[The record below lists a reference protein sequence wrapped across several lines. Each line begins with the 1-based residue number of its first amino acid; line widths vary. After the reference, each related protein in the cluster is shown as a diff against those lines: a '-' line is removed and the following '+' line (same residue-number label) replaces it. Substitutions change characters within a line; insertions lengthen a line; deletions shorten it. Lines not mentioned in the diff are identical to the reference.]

1 MAVSKETNRP
11 RWVGR
16 AVRLGVAVLAFIV
29 IVNLPVAIPP
39 LQLRVLAIVVVAA
52 ILWFS
57 EALPLFV
64 TSLLVPVLL
73 AFSTDL
79 KPEQLFTPF
88 FDPIVALFFASFV
101 LAVALSKYELDH
113 KAAAFAF
120 RILGNSSRKL
130 LLGLMIVVA
139 LIGMWL
145 TNTATVAFM
154 LPIFLL
160 LIRTNKLET
169 RAPNLMKSMLLGL
182 AVATSLDGLATIIG
196 TPPNAI
202 AVKFLAE
209 QGITIDFFDWMK
221 FGIPITFV
229 MLPLAWLILIAVFPP
244 EIKKLKP
251 VVLEKNHWSRQQLA
265 TLAIL
270 LGVLALWI
278 TQPLHGINTAVI
290 GLMGVVFLYV
300 TGLLKL
306 SDLNKVSF
314 ATLIL
319 FGGGLV
325 LGEAMIATGVTDLI
339 AGVFVDVVGQQS
351 EPVLL
356 ISVMGLAAVLTAFA
370 SNTAVAA
377 LLIPI
382 IVSIASATGL
392 AAAPLVLGTTLAL
405 SIDVISPVGTPPSAM
420 VYGTGRLRV
429 ADFLRAGFLITI
441 IGLLVVFAAVSWLVA
456 K

>member
-1 MAVSKETNRP
+1 
-11 RWVGR
+11 
-16 AVRLGVAVLAFIV
+16 
-29 IVNLPVAIPP
+29 
-39 LQLRVLAIVVVAA
+39 
-52 ILWFS
+52 
-57 EALPLFV
+57 
-64 TSLLVPVLL
+64 
-73 AFSTDL
+73 
-79 KPEQLFTPF
+79 
-88 FDPIVALFFASFV
+88 
-101 LAVALSKYELDH
+101 
-113 KAAAFAF
+113 
-120 RILGNSSRKL
+120 
-130 LLGLMIVVA
+130 
-139 LIGMWL
+139 
-145 TNTATVAFM
+145 
-154 LPIFLL
+154 
-160 LIRTNKLET
+160 
-169 RAPNLMKSMLLGL
+169 
-182 AVATSLDGLATIIG
+182 
-196 TPPNAI
+196 
-202 AVKFLAE
+202 
-209 QGITIDFFDWMK
+209 
-221 FGIPITFV
+221 
-229 MLPLAWLILIAVFPP
+229 
-244 EIKKLKP
+244 
-251 VVLEKNHWSRQQLA
+251 
-265 TLAIL
+265 
-270 LGVLALWI
+270 
-278 TQPLHGINTAVI
+278 
-290 GLMGVVFLYV
+290 VFLYV